1 MLTIDRYMSS
11 TAGTNVYSPF
21 HAMLCMKYLKG
32 CCCIVFVLLETKD
45 T

>member
-32 CCCIVFVLLETKD
+32 LLLHCFVLLETKD